1 MSLAASITVRRGG
14 VTIDLDLDVADGEVL
29 AVLGPNGAGKS
40 TLLRVLAG
48 LLSPDAGRVRVDG
61 VDWDDATAG
70 VHLLAHE
77 RALGMVFQDNLLFPH
92 LSAVDNVAFGL
103 RTRGMRRAEARDRA
117 VGWLARVGLDEL
129 GDRPPRQLSRGPG
142 QPPPAPTSS
151 PAAGPSGPRSRGRSP
166 PNRRCCCSTSR
177 CRPST
182 PEPG

>member
-61 VDWDDATAG
+61 VDWDDVAAG

-92 LSAVDNVAFGL
+92 MSAVDNVAFGL
-103 RTRGMRRAEARDRA
+103 RTRGMRRAEARDRG
-117 VGWLARVGLDEL
+117 VGPRPGRRMARPRRAGRT
-129 GDRPPRQLSRGPG
+129 GRPPPRTALRRPGPADRARAG
-142 QPPPAPTSS
+142 ARPRTAV
-151 PAAGPSGPRSRGRSP
+151 AA
-166 PNRRCCCSTSR
+166 
-177 CRPST
+177 
-182 PEPG
+182 